1 MKRLLIICF
10 TLTICACTTQTAKQG
25 GGSDAVTINQLINQ
39 LRQVEQQTF
48 PEKNR
53 RLLAV
58 ASRLLESNEYDWAH
72 RAIQSINQSLLN
84 DSEYVDY
91 SLVASDI
98 FMQRQQFSK
107 ANALLTDSRL
117 NRLRDKLTL
126 KNQQLLHLH
135 RANLFSQLGNI
146 EASINER
153 VILSTILPPGQQE
166 IENQEAIWA
175 SLTSLPIKRLQLLS
189 TTTISI
195 VQGWYQLALINKQYQ
210 NALDAQN
217 NAIDQWIANNPN
229 HPASYQLPT
238 ELQLIKQVINQRPK
252 KVSLLLP
259 MQGKLAKA
267 GRAIRDGFFAAYY
280 HAAKQGWN
288 VPIVSVLDTSSAT
301 IGTVY
306 DRAVGDGAE
315 LIIGPLS
322 KDNVTSLQLRSQ
334 LPVTTLALNYL
345 DDAQPNDNL
354 FQFGLSLDVEAMQT
368 AERAW
373 LEGHRAALVIAPETN
388 WGRRTA
394 QVFIEKWETLGG
406 ELADYSKFSN
416 QENYANVVKS
426 ALRIDKSQQRASLL
440 KRLLGGN
447 SFEFEPRRRA
457 DIDMIFLVARME
469 EARQLKPALNFYYAS
484 DIPVYSTSQI
494 FSDTQQDFNRN
505 DLNGIRFT
513 TLPWTLDDSIP
524 AKQSIL
530 DNLTIDDAYS
540 RLYAMGADTF
550 LLLFRLPQLQQIA
563 NTTLDGTT
571 GQLRL
576 AEGNRIIRKQPWAEI
591 YRGEVRPLPT
601 IITDYKQGSVEHL
614 N

>member
-126 KNQQLLHLH
+126 NNQPLLHLH
-135 RANLFSQLGNI
+135 RANSRSQLGNI

-354 FQFGLSLDVEAMQT
+354 FQFGLSLDVTWCVSHA
-368 AERAW
+368 
-373 LEGHRAALVIAPETN
+373 
-388 WGRRTA
+388 
-394 QVFIEKWETLGG
+394 
-406 ELADYSKFSN
+406 
-416 QENYANVVKS
+416 S
-426 ALRIDKSQQRASLL
+426 AITV
-440 KRLLGGN
+440 
-447 SFEFEPRRRA
+447 SF
-457 DIDMIFLVARME
+457 
-469 EARQLKPALNFYYAS
+469 
-484 DIPVYSTSQI
+484 
-494 FSDTQQDFNRN
+494 
-505 DLNGIRFT
+505 
-513 TLPWTLDDSIP
+513 
-524 AKQSIL
+524 
-530 DNLTIDDAYS
+530 
-540 RLYAMGADTF
+540 
-550 LLLFRLPQLQQIA
+550 
-563 NTTLDGTT
+563 
-571 GQLRL
+571 
-576 AEGNRIIRKQPWAEI
+576 
-591 YRGEVRPLPT
+591 
-601 IITDYKQGSVEHL
+601 
-614 N
+614 